1 MTCDNAIMPNHDQ
14 NPLRIHLPHPVT
26 LSIDALLQQC
36 DIRRTRHSGP
46 GGQHRNKVET
56 AIEITH
62 RPTGIISFAAE
73 RRSQE
78 QNRQVAIAR
87 LRLLLAVR
95 VRSVGRME
103 VIPSAVWQTRCR
115 NQKIACNEHHDD
127 FPVMIAEAMDAIDS
141 KEFDVKKAADALG
154 CSTSQ
159 LVRFIASVPEAL
171 SIVNTQ
177 RTARSLHRLMP

>member
-1 MTCDNAIMPNHDQ
+1 MLNRNE
-14 NPLRIHLPHPVT
+14 NPLRTSSPHPVT
-26 LSIDALLQQC
+26 LSVDALLEQC

-56 AIEITH
+56 AIEMTH

-95 VRSVGRME
+95 VRAVGRMD
-103 VIPSAVWQTRCR
+103 VIPSALWQSRCR
-115 NQKIACNEHHDD
+115 NHKIACNDRHED
-127 FPVMIAEAMDAIDS
+127 FPVMIAEALDAIDA
-141 KEFDVKKAADALG
+141 KEFDVKKSAEALG

-171 SIVNTQ
+171 EIVNKQ
-177 RTARSLHRLMP
+177 RVARSLHRLMP

>member
-1 MTCDNAIMPNHDQ
+1 MTCHTALMLEPDKDPF
-14 NPLRIHLPHPVT
+14 RITEAHPVA
-26 LSIDALLQQC
+26 LPADLLLQQC

-62 RPTGIISFAAE
+62 RPSGIISFAAE

-78 QNRQVAIAR
+78 QNRQVAIGR

-95 VRSVGRME
+95 VRSVGRSE
-103 VIPSAVWQTRCR
+103 VIPSALWQSRCR
-115 NQKIACNEHHDD
+115 QQKIVCSERHDD
-127 FPVMIAEAMDAIDS
+127 FPVMIAEALDAIDA
-141 KEFDVKKAADALG
+141 KEFDVKKAAAALG

-171 SIVNTQ
+171 ETINTQ
-177 RTARSLHRLMP
+177 RVQRGLHRLLT

>member
-1 MTCDNAIMPNHDQ
+1 MLMANQDQ
-14 NPLRIHLPHPVT
+14 NSLRIFEKHPVT
-26 LSIDALLQQC
+26 VSIDALMLQC

-78 QNRQVAIAR
+78 QNRQVAISR

-95 VRSVGRME
+95 VRSVGQAE
-103 VIPSAVWQTRCR
+103 VIPSALWQARCR
-115 NQKIACNEHHDD
+115 NQKIVCSELHED
-127 FPVMIAEAMDAIDS
+127 FPVMIAEAMDAIDAR
-141 KEFDVKKAADALG
+141 EFDVRKAAAALG
-154 CSTSQ
+154 CSASQ
-159 LVRFIASVPEAL
+159 LVRFIANVPEAL
-171 SIVNTQ
+171 KIVNIQ
-177 RTARSLHRLMP
+177 RIARGQHKLLP

>member
-1 MTCDNAIMPNHDQ
+1 MWQNLTMPIHEQ
-14 NPLRIHLPHPVT
+14 NPLRVPDQHPVT
-26 LSIDALLQQC
+26 LSIDTLLLQC

-95 VRSVGRME
+95 VRSVGAAE
-103 VIPSAVWQTRCR
+103 VIPTALWLSRCQ
-115 NQKIACNEHHDD
+115 NQKIACSEHHDD
-127 FPVMIAEAMDAIDS
+127 FPVMIAEALDAIDA
-141 KEFDVKKAADALG
+141 KEFDVKKAAAALG

-159 LVRFIASVPEAL
+159 LVRFIASVPEAMA
-171 SIVNTQ
+171 IVNTQ
-177 RTARSLHRLMP
+177 RSNRGLHRLLP

>member
-1 MTCDNAIMPNHDQ
+1 MTWHNVTMPNHDQ
-14 NPLRIHLPHPVT
+14 NPFRIYEKHPVT
-26 LSIDALLQQC
+26 LSIDALLLLC

-95 VRSVGRME
+95 VRAVGIVEVVTSVL
-103 VIPSAVWQTRCR
+103 WQSRCR
-115 NQKIACNEHHDD
+115 NQKVACSEQHVD
-127 FPVMIAEAMDAIDS
+127 FPVMIAETLDAIDA
-141 KEFDVKKAADALG
+141 KEFDVKKAAAALG

-171 SIVNTQ
+171 AIVNTQ
-177 RTARSLHRLMP
+177 RSARGLHRLLP

>member
-1 MTCDNAIMPNHDQ
+1 MTWHNVTMPNHEQ
-14 NPLRIHLPHPVT
+14 NPLRIFEEHPVT
-26 LSIDALLQQC
+26 LSIDALLLQC

-62 RPTGIISFAAE
+62 RPTGIISFASE

-95 VRSVGRME
+95 VRSVGKAE
-103 VIPSAVWQTRCR
+103 VVPSVLWQARCR
-115 NQKIACNEHHDD
+115 NQKIACSEHHDD
-127 FPVMIAEAMDAIDS
+127 FPVMIAEALDAIDAL
-141 KEFDVKKAADALG
+141 EFDVRKAAAALG

-159 LVRFIASVPEAL
+159 LVRFLASVPEAL
-171 SIVNTQ
+171 AIVNTQ
-177 RTARSLHRLMP
+177 RSARNLHRLLP